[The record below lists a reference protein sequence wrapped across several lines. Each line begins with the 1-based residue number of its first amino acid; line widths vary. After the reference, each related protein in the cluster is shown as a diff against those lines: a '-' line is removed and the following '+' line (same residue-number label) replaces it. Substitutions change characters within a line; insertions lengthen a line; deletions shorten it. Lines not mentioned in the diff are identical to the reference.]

1 MNEPIISGK
10 AHNAFEAV
18 RFDPKSAP
26 PSARWM
32 GMELIEHDAERMYS
46 KLTFD
51 PKPEMVNFGGV
62 LQGGFLSAMLDD
74 AMGFNCFISMQ
85 MKNNQATIDLHT
97 HYFKAVPLGPVTVE
111 AWVVRAG
118 KSVAFLEAKLY
129 DQAGELAVRATSST
143 KLRPFVR
150 SEQKVDNG

>member
-1 MNEPIISGK
+1 MTTK
-10 AHNAFEAV
+10 AEKSSFETV
-18 RFDPKSAP
+18 RFNPDMAP

-46 KLTFD
+46 KLSFS

-74 AMGFNCFISMQ
+74 AMGFNCFISME

-129 DQAGELAVRATSST
+129 DETGELAVRATSST

-150 SEQKVDNG
+150 PASGEAK

>member
-1 MNEPIISGK
+1 MSGE
-10 AHNAFEAV
+10 AASAAFEAV
-18 RFDPKSAP
+18 RFDPEMAP

-32 GMELIEHDAERMYS
+32 GMQLVEHDPERMYS

-74 AMGFNCFISMQ
+74 AMGFNCFISMKMQ
-85 MKNNQATIDLHT
+85 NNQATIDLHT

-111 AWVVRAG
+111 AWVIRAG

-129 DQAGELAVRATSST
+129 DAAGDLAVRATSST
-143 KLRPFVR
+143 KLRPFTGNPR
-150 SEQKVDNG
+150 P